1 MGAVLFHSGLDVVLS
16 AEECLDDDIVDTG
29 PEKVHVDTNLLQM
42 LAEGAQ
48 GPLVAEI
55 ILLSVLI
62 LNKTV
67 ILLIDGVV
75 GQMHILVLLVN
86 LLCVRLRCK
95 ASETLL
101 EDVDSERLVARH
113 DHIDSQVK
121 LVAIDQER
129 IGDVF

>member
-121 LVAIDQER
+121 LVAIDEER

>member
-1 MGAVLFHSGLDVVLS
+1 
-16 AEECLDDDIVDTG
+16 
-29 PEKVHVDTNLLQM
+29 M

-55 ILLSVLI
+55 ILLCVLI
-62 LNKTV
+62 LNKTL

-75 GQMHILVLLVN
+75 GQMHVLVLLVN
-86 LLCVRLRCK
+86 LLSVGLRCK
-95 ASETLL
+95 ASKTLL
-101 EDVDSERLVARH
+101 ENVDSERLVARH